1 MEADSG
7 FCFHKHSAFFFFRSC
22 SFSVFFFFN
31 YWAGCGP
38 LQSLFFRREQQKSP
52 EKCHLQS
59 FLEVFSKTQSITSK
73 LRCPSLSIQKNVN
86 QHLLCFSVFLF
97 FFNQLFRHYCLQNL
111 SKYLRLLFF
120 RGAIT
125 TRKKKK

>member
-7 FCFHKHSAFFFFRSC
+7 FCFHKHSAFFFFEVVL
-22 SFSVFFFFN
+22 FLFFFFN

-97 FFNQLFRHYCLQNL
+97 FSNQLFRHYCLQNL